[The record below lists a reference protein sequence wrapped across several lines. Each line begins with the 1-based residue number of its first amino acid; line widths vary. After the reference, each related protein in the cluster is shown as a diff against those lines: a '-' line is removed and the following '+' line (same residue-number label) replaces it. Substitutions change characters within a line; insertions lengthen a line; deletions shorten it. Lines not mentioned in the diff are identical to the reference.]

1 MENYWQQEFMEIKSK
16 LMHWRMK
23 CRRTIGLLI
32 IILVC
37 SGAAMAQE
45 DSDAPGMVDVVWLKD
60 GSKLSGT
67 IITWNLQEGMEFQ
80 LLTGAMIII
89 PKSDIQKVMQDTP
102 FKALE
107 SRERFIR
114 EPKPYSFREQGWY
127 HNTSGFLNLS
137 SSGGAGVS
145 HVMGYRI
152 SRMLGIGVGAGIE
165 SNDFNRVRNIIPVFA
180 EARGFFLPKK
190 ITPYYALKL
199 GYGIALRDQLS
210 GTIEA
215 QGGIHVSPELGMRF
229 GGSDVSYFAGLEY
242 KIQNATFVSNDF
254 WSGGVRATDKISYRR
269 IELRTGLL
277 F

>member
-1 MENYWQQEFMEIKSK
+1 
-16 LMHWRMK
+16 MHLQK
-23 CRRTIGLLI
+23 KFKGVFSLLVV
-32 IILVC
+32 ILVC
-37 SGAAMAQE
+37 SGASLAQE
-45 DSDAPGMVDVVWLKD
+45 DGEAQRMVDVVWLKD

-67 IITWNLQEGMEFQ
+67 IITWNLQDGMEFQ
-80 LLTGAMIII
+80 LLTGAMIRI

-102 FKALE
+102 FKPMDN
-107 SRERFIR
+107 RERFIR

-127 HNTSGFLNLS
+127 HNTSGFVNMS
-137 SSGGAGVS
+137 ISGGAGIS
-145 HVMGYRI
+145 HVMGYRF
-152 SRMLGIGVGAGIE
+152 SRMLGVGFGVGIE
-165 SNDFNRVRNIIPVFA
+165 SNDFDRVRNIIPVFA

-199 GYGIALRDQLS
+199 GYGFALRDQLS

-215 QGGIHVSPELGMRF
+215 HGGIHISPELGMRF

-269 IELRTGLL
+269 LELRTGLL